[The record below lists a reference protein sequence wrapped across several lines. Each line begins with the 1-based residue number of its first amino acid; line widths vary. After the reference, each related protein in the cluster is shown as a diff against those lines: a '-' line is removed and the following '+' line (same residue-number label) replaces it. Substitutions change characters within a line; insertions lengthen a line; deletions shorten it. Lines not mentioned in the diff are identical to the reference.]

1 MIIIKTKT
9 ITKGGMIIAL
19 AFISFTI
26 FKGVTNI
33 LNAFFIPFL
42 IFAFLRDNDYKE
54 ILLVYFALILSTLI
68 LYRIQIFFI
77 IGYCMI
83 AFAIHIQKKKKI
95 SNIRSI
101 ILNTLFIS
109 FIFWMGII
117 LTDTLFSTNINQIM
131 LRVTQNNI
139 LKYIFILIIEGLVI
153 SLMLN
158 FSIRK
163 VLKSRFKF
171 IN

>member
-1 MIIIKTKT
+1 
-9 ITKGGMIIAL
+9 MIIAL

-42 IFAFLRDNDYKE
+42 IFAFLKNNDYKE
-54 ILLVYFALILSTLI
+54 ILFVYFALILSTLI
-68 LYRIQIFFI
+68 LYGIQSFFI

-83 AFAIHIQKKKKI
+83 AFLIHIQKKKKI
-95 SNIRSI
+95 SDIKAI
-101 ILNTLFIS
+101 VLNAFFIS

-131 LRVTQNNI
+131 LRISQNNI
-139 LKYIFILIIEGLVI
+139 LKYIFILIVEGLII

-163 VLKSRFKF
+163 VLKSGFKF
-171 IN
+171 ID